1 MRTRLDVMGVA
12 VGLVGMLLAGA
23 PAAASSGGTTES
35 GTWYLDDFE
44 QRLCVVAE
52 RGWRDTYV
60 WAPIFGEWS
69 TPIIIGVR
77 NMPAGSTSPEGTIAP
92 GSHPGPGI
100 RYFAELSLAPAPVGV
115 YHAEVWADDGT
126 VTQTA
131 PVRLNY
137 QERCP

>member
-1 MRTRLDVMGVA
+1 MRARLKITGMAVA
-12 VGLVGMLLAGA
+12 LVGMFVAGT
-23 PAAASSGGTTES
+23 PAAATPGGAEAA
-35 GTWYLDDFE
+35 TWYMQDGE
-44 QRLCVVAE
+44 QRLCVQAD

-69 TPIIIGVR
+69 TPIAIGVR
-77 NMPAGSTSPEGTIAP
+77 NMPAGSVSPEGTIAP
-92 GSHPGPGI
+92 GSHHGPGI

-126 VTQTA
+126 VTQTG
-131 PVRLNY
+131 PVKLRY